1 MSVDLVLR
9 AIASLTCM
17 YTAGLFVTLAS
28 IATINA
34 AGYAPYCKGN
44 TCLTASIERP
54 YITPVRSDP
63 NGIKPIAIARVEERK
78 I

>member
-34 AGYAPYCKGN
+34 AGYDPYCTGHE
-44 TCLTASIERP
+44 CQTASVERQ
-54 YITPVRSDP
+54 YITPVRSISV
-63 NGIKPIAIARVEERK
+63 GVKPIAMARVEQQK

>member
-34 AGYAPYCKGN
+34 AGYDPYCKGN
-44 TCLTASIERP
+44 ECLTASIERP

-63 NGIKPIAIARVEERK
+63 NSMKPIAVARIGDQK

>member
-28 IATINA
+28 IATMNA
-34 AGYAPYCKGN
+34 AGYDPYCTG
-44 TCLTASIERP
+44 TGCLAASIERP
-54 YITPVRSDP
+54 YITPIRSDP
-63 NGIKPIAIARVEERK
+63 SGMKPIAIARVEERK